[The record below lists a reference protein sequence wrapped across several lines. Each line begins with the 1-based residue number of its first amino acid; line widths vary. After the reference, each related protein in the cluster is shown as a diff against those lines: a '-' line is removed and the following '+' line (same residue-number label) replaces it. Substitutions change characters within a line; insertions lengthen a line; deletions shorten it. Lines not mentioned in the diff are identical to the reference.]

1 MIGLLWNQVY
11 KVLQTFNEMNDFLVK
26 KNEMNDFVNLKTYP
40 QMRGAWM
47 FMFYILSVH
56 ACCEHVLPPKSIEFS
71 TCSGSST

>member
-40 QMRGAWM
+40 QMRGA
-47 FMFYILSVH
+47 
-56 ACCEHVLPPKSIEFS
+56 
-71 TCSGSST
+71 